1 MVSEHA
7 TDMSSFIENICVGY
21 LLRRIR
27 AAEARDPG
35 GRDPGDRDPGDR
47 DPGGVLS

>member
-7 TDMSSFIENICVGY
+7 TDMSSFIENICFGY

-27 AAEARDPG
+27 AAEIRAAEIRATEI
-35 GRDPGDRDPGDR
+35 RATEIRAA
-47 DPGGVLS
+47 S